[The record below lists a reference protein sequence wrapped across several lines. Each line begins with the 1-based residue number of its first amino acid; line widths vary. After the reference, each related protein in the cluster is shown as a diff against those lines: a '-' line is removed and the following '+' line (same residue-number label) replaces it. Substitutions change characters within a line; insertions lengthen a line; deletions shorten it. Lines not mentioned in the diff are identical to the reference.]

1 MIVDAFA
8 TCYAS
13 TLKECSGAGC
23 QQFVGTEGLSREQ
36 QPLSDLAITFADA
49 HTALQV
55 MQHLM
60 SQQQSHAELML
71 PAEPIN
77 GKADGATSVML
88 CVMPMLLFI

>member
-1 MIVDAFA
+1 MVVDAFA

-23 QQFVGTEGLSREQ
+23 QQFVGTEGLSGEQ

-55 MQHLM
+55 MQHLT
-60 SQQQSHAELML
+60 SQQQSHAEPLV
-71 PAEPIN
+71 
-77 GKADGATSVML
+77 T
-88 CVMPMLLFI
+88 CQW